1 LQEKGVFPELD
12 SGELRAVQLLIHPD
26 KTSRDTVLETYT
38 FTVHYTVSE
47 DGRRTPSGL
56 AASLS
61 ENTVATTKATNT
73 ALQQLLRNVSSL
85 CEDLPVL
92 PSKLIASVWRTLLT
106 VRQLVDFC
114 PWRSYMRTT
123 RERGERRTSKASS
136 LAEVMI
142 YLLQRPRVG
151 KLTQSLWS
159 SQPATMSEYI
169 SAYRATIAYILPAL
183 S

>member
-1 LQEKGVFPELD
+1 
-12 SGELRAVQLLIHPD
+12 VQLLIHPD

-38 FTVHYTVSE
+38 FTVSE

-56 AASLS
+56 AASSS

-85 CEDLPVL
+85 CEDLPML
-92 PSKLIASVWRTLLT
+92 PGKLIASVRRTLLT
-106 VRQLVDFC
+106 VRQLVGFC
-114 PWRSYMRTT
+114 PWRSYMRMT
-123 RERGERRTSKASS
+123 REMRERRTSKASS

-142 YLLQRPRVG
+142 CLLQRPRVG